1 MLIRRSI
8 LAAVLTVALTVP
20 AWADFE
26 EAAESF
32 KRGDYDAAYCELRS
46 IAKTGHP
53 VAQFHLGF
61 LYDTGQGVRQDYD
74 EATKWYRRSARQ
86 GYFEAVKW
94 GQAVRQG
101 PWRPMPAGFIT
112 VSRQS
117 HGTER
122 ADALSKQKITW
133 HRAGGRVIQAEN
145 GCRWT
150 ASRAWGTTPV
160 HRTASSVLGLNT
172 PFVLLKK
179 RRAYRLTARRR
190 NSWSGSSYSR
200 SSCGCFPGRP
210 TRICAPPMMD

>member
-122 ADALSKQKITW
+122 ADALSKQKIRRMQDSLARLGHDPGPSDGLVGPRTK
-133 HRAGGRVIQAEN
+133 HAIRAFEKAKGLPVDGE
-145 GCRWT
+145 
-150 ASRAWGTTPV
+150 ASQFLVGQ
-160 HRTASSVLGLNT
+160 
-172 PFVLLKK
+172 LLFEEQL
-179 RRAYRLTARRR
+179 RLF
-190 NSWSGSSYSR
+190 SR
-200 SSCGCFPGRP
+200 K
-210 TRICAPPMMD
+210 AD